1 MIDGNMA
8 EEKAKRAQKEEAKG
22 ESPGW
27 ISSARTSTSAT
38 MAMAAVVP
46 GWAETLGKADRRLF
60 AALERGDEKAARKAL
75 RGGFRLADLLPIPPL
90 EDEEREANPN
100 ARKDGISA
108 LRLAASRGLGMA
120 VRELLEAG
128 ADPGERGPDGKA
140 VFRMLDGLIEEAG
153 DSEEAERLSKARMA
167 MALWLN
173 GPMRWKAPLE
183 MGKAAGRETARS
195 CGRLQAAAFGGNREE
210 IARLLAAGADPDAR
224 TAMAGPTALHMAALA
239 GHWDAAADLVKAG
252 AEVDAKWLREGESG
266 KDMWAERS
274 VERTALRIAAEAGDR
289 EGVQALLGWG
299 ADPLEERRTRTKEGL
314 EESKLAS
321 RLATG
326 EIGEILREAEDRAK
340 RGMPPARRL
349 EREPLSEEDLA
360 RRIEELEASLE
371 IAKEKLREA
380 RRGAEEPGR
389 EPEGKA
395 TSAARAR
402 RG

>member
-1 MIDGNMA
+1 MIDGKMA

-90 EDEEREANPN
+90 EDEERKANPN

-183 MGKAAGRETARS
+183 MGKAAGRE
-195 CGRLQAAAFGGNREE
+195 
-210 IARLLAAGADPDAR
+210 
-224 TAMAGPTALHMAALA
+224 TALHMAALA